1 MADHVLEV
9 RMFGNFSV
17 RKGDQ
22 EINDSD
28 NRSRKVW
35 LLLAYMIYCRSRS
48 ITQDELVGLLWSDG
62 ESSSNPLNALKT
74 MFHRVRSSLNQL
86 DSTAGHSLIIR
97 RDGNYTWNPDVPFFF
112 DVDEFERLCR
122 AGAMAQDDTQRLD
135 AYLQALDLYRGDF
148 LQKLSSEAWVIP
160 ISAYFH
166 NLYIHTLLET
176 LTLLEE
182 REQMD
187 RAAELC
193 RSAIIIEPYN
203 ELIYQHL
210 MRDLLALGQQRQ
222 VISIYED
229 MSQLLFDNFGIMP
242 ADESRALYREAVRTV
257 NDRAVSMGT
266 LREQLREPDGLS
278 GALFCD
284 YDFFK
289 VIYHAEARA
298 VARSGDAV
306 HICLLS
312 VTDAA
317 GEELAKRSLDR
328 CMENLQELIR
338 TSLRRGDIAARC
350 SVSQYILMLPQAN
363 YENSCKVCDRIVRA
377 FFRQYPHSPAKLH
390 FTVQPLEPNT

>member
-22 EINDSD
+22 EINDND

-97 RDGNYTWNPDVPFFF
+97 RDGNYTWNPDVSFFF

-122 AGAMAQDDTQRLD
+122 AGAMAQSDDQRLED
-135 AYLQALDLYRGDF
+135 YLQALELYQGDF

-176 LTLLEE
+176 LTLLED

-187 RAAELC
+187 LAAELC
-193 RSAIIIEPYN
+193 RSAITIEPYN

-210 MRDLLALGQQRQ
+210 MRDLLAQGQQRE

>member
-1 MADHVLEV
+1 M
-9 RMFGNFSV
+9 
-17 RKGDQ
+17 
-22 EINDSD
+22 
-28 NRSRKVW
+28 
-35 LLLAYMIYCRSRS
+35 
-48 ITQDELVGLLWSDG
+48 
-62 ESSSNPLNALKT
+62 
-74 MFHRVRSSLNQL
+74 
-86 DSTAGHSLIIR
+86 
-97 RDGNYTWNPDVPFFF
+97 
-112 DVDEFERLCR
+112 
-122 AGAMAQDDTQRLD
+122 
-135 AYLQALDLYRGDF
+135 DL
-148 LQKLSSEAWVIP
+148 
-160 ISAYFH
+160 
-166 NLYIHTLLET
+166 
-176 LTLLEE
+176 
-182 REQMD
+182 
-187 RAAELC
+187 AAELC
-193 RSAIIIEPYN
+193 RSAITIEPYN

-210 MRDLLALGQQRQ
+210 MRDLLAQGQQRE

>member
-1 MADHVLEV
+1 MS
-9 RMFGNFSV
+9 RFS
-17 RKGDQ
+17 
-22 EINDSD
+22 
-28 NRSRKVW
+28 
-35 LLLAYMIYCRSRS
+35 LTL
-48 ITQDELVGLLWSDG
+48 T
-62 ESSSNPLNALKT
+62 SSSGSA
-74 MFHRVRSSLNQL
+74 
-86 DSTAGHSLIIR
+86 
-97 RDGNYTWNPDVPFFF
+97 VP
-112 DVDEFERLCR
+112 
-122 AGAMAQDDTQRLD
+122 APWHKAMTSGWRTICTLE
-135 AYLQALDLYRGDF
+135 LYRGDF

-176 LTLLEE
+176 LTLLED

-187 RAAELC
+187 LAAELC
-193 RSAIIIEPYN
+193 RSAITIEPYN

-210 MRDLLALGQQRQ
+210 MRDLLAQGQQRE
-222 VISIYED
+222 VISVYED